1 MKFGIKLPHSGVLA
15 GVEAIKRV
23 AIEAEELGYDSVW
36 VHDHI
41 TYDTDWFV
49 HRSSGLIEQ
58 TEGIEPHFY
67 ESLMTLTYVAG
78 FTEKVKLGTAIL
90 VLPLRD
96 PRVLARQ
103 AMTLQ
108 AISNGRLLLGVGL
121 GDYPNDF
128 QVMGISYKA
137 RFSLTEEYLETLSAI
152 GQGGNVSF
160 QGSNVSFE
168 NAAYFP
174 MTSPIPLLMGG
185 GIGYRPEKGG
195 DELYT
200 PTLSRLAKWCH
211 GWLPEGPPRLI
222 AEGIRR
228 INEMAH
234 EYGRGDVNFE
244 TVAYAPM
251 YLAGDEIARE
261 KTRRSLEVERFE
273 VGRGLEESLIGSAA
287 TVSKTVEAYEKAGA
301 TAVGIRSWAE
311 DMDSFISMMRTFA
324 KEVMPSFR

>member
-1 MKFGIKLPHSGVLA
+1 MKFGIKLPHSGALA
-15 GVEAIKRV
+15 GVRAIRRV
-23 AIEAEELGYDSVW
+23 AVEAEELGYDSVW

-67 ESLMTLTYVAG
+67 ESLLTLTYVAG
-78 FTEKVKLGTAIL
+78 FTEKIKLGTAIL

-108 AISNGRLLLGVGL
+108 SISNGRLLLGVGL
-121 GDYPNDF
+121 GDYPSDF
-128 QVMGISYKA
+128 RVMGIPYKA
-137 RFSLTEEYLETLSAI
+137 RFRLTDEYLAILSAI
-152 GQGGNVSF
+152 LQGGNVSSK
-160 QGSNVSFE
+160 GSTISFDK
-168 NAAYFP
+168 ATYFP
-174 MTSPIPLLMGG
+174 RTSPIPLLMGG

-195 DELYT
+195 NELYA
-200 PTLSRLAKWCH
+200 PTLRRLAKWCH
-211 GWLPEGPPRLI
+211 GWIPEGPPRLI
-222 AEGIRR
+222 GEGIRR
-228 INEMAH
+228 INEMAR
-234 EYGRGDVNFE
+234 ELGRGYVTFE
-244 TVAYAPM
+244 TTAYAPM
-251 YLAGDEIARE
+251 YLAEDEVARK
-261 KTRRSLEVERFE
+261 KTRRSLEVERFDA
-273 VGRGLEESLIGSAA
+273 GRGLEESLIGSPA